1 MSLSLGST
9 KPLKQFVMK
18 QQSVYIF
25 TRLASHFFN
34 FLKGNTMH
42 TEQLKSSL
50 KHLHTTLS
58 GATSAIKGE
67 EVDAELADLLKTLQ
81 EDIGQLLSKERIEDD
96 GLSHLGDRSLALSA
110 KFAAQHPVL
119 EKALRDLA
127 ERLASI
133 GI

>member
-1 MSLSLGST
+1 
-9 KPLKQFVMK
+9 
-18 QQSVYIF
+18 
-25 TRLASHFFN
+25 
-34 FLKGNTMH
+34 MH

-58 GATSAIKGE
+58 GATSAITGE

-81 EDIGQLLSKERIEDD
+81 EDIGQLLSKERIEED